1 MSKHLVRDLEN
12 LQRQILVMA
21 GYVEE
26 MIYRSIQALQEHN
39 KALAHEVI
47 AGDNKV
53 DSLDNAVTEECLKL
67 LALHQ
72 PVASDLRR
80 IATVFMITTDLERM
94 GDLACDIAERAL
106 VLAELNNIPMP
117 DKLPRMTDLTTSM
130 VRQSLDS
137 FVNLDGKQAKRVIRL
152 DDDVDRFNADII
164 NELIARMK
172 AAPDKIEAYLSLF
185 SAVRHL
191 ERIADHATNIAED
204 VLYLV
209 DGEIVR
215 HRYQEIE
222 DD

>member
-12 LQRQILVMA
+12 LQRQILNMA
-21 GYVEE
+21 GCVEE
-26 MIYRSIQALQEHN
+26 AIYKSIQALQEHD
-39 KALAHEVI
+39 KALAQEVI
-47 AGDNKV
+47 AGDNKI
-53 DSLDNAVTEECLKL
+53 DELDNAVTEECLKL

-94 GDLACDIAERAL
+94 GDLASDIAERAL
-106 VLAELNNIPMP
+106 VLQASIEIP
-117 DKLPRMTDLTTSM
+117 DKLPRMTDMTTSM

-137 FVNLDGKQAKRVIRL
+137 FVNLDSKQARRVIRL
-152 DDDVDRFNADII
+152 DDEVDRYNAEII
-164 NELIARMK
+164 SELMTRMK
-172 AAPDKIEAYLSLF
+172 KSPDLIEPCLSLF

-209 DGEIVR
+209 DGELVR
-215 HRYQEIE
+215 HRHQVIT